1 MSIQP
6 TFSFTEPI
14 VEPDILASIESLP
27 TEDELPC
34 DDGEPMETAQHRD
47 QMWKLIYSLQ
57 FYWADRTDYYVG
69 GNMFIHYDPENHR
82 RFRGP
87 DFFLVMD
94 VENRKRKSW
103 VVWREGMRFP
113 DVIIELLSDST
124 RTIDASEK
132 KTLYERV
139 FRTAEYYLYDPFS
152 QEFLGYHLQ
161 GAHYAEAQPDIE
173 GKIYSPV
180 TGLFLAVRD
189 EWLRWLTP
197 EGAVIF
203 SPEEIVPQERQRAD
217 TEQQR
222 ANAEQ
227 QRANAEQQ
235 RADAEQQRADAE
247 QQRAD
252 AEQQHAATERQR
264 AEAERQR
271 AEEAERLLETYRR
284 RFGSLE

>member
-1 MSIQP
+1 MGIQP

-14 VEPDILASIESLP
+14 IEPDILASIESLP
-27 TEDELPC
+27 TEDDLPC

-57 FYWADRTDYYVG
+57 FYWSDRTDYYVG

-124 RTIDASEK
+124 RTIDAGEK

-161 GAHYAEAQPDIE
+161 GAHYAEAQPDRE

-203 SPEEIVPQERQRAD
+203 SPEEIAPQERQRAD
-217 TEQQR
+217 TEQQRADAEQQR

-235 RADAEQQRADAE
+235 RADAE
-247 QQRAD
+247 
-252 AEQQHAATERQR
+252 
-264 AEAERQR
+264 RQR
-271 AEEAERLLETYRR
+271 AEEAERLLEAYRL
-284 RFGSLE
+284 RFGSLD